1 MMFNSHK
8 DLGANMKFNSLKDLE
23 VLMKSNLFKDSAVK
37 ESKETKVSKVTET
50 KEATEGDDSTLL
62 RLKDFENEDEYVE
75 PIDFESPATVATSE
89 YFSPEGKL
97 FLMYS
102 ATRDGYVGLSR
113 YGEHR
118 RLPYHN
124 FPDLIGRIAHGGVV
138 IMGGNAYRS
147 LLSNGITFAYG
158 ATTVVLT
165 RDDNLVQDE
174 NVIRFSNIEELKR
187 HIAVTKQFS
196 NLKMF
201 VNAGPTL
208 LKEFEPDADGEYV
221 LTTGVLRDYSQ
232 KGDKFH
238 HYRSIRKIDNDG
250 SILLHKGPIKGVT
263 RKDIN
268 LAYRKFES
276 YPNYPDIEIE
286 L

>member
-1 MMFNSHK
+1 
-8 DLGANMKFNSLKDLE
+8 MKFNNFKDLE
-23 VLMKSNLFKDSAVK
+23 VLMKSNLFKEPKVA
-37 ESKETKVSKVTET
+37 KETKQTL
-50 KEATEGDDSTLL
+50 GDDTTLL
-62 RLKDFENEDEYVE
+62 KLKDFENEEEYVQPLE
-75 PIDFESPATVATSE
+75 FDNPAMVATSE

-102 ATRDGYVGLSR
+102 TTRDGYVGLKR

-124 FPDLIGRIAHGGVV
+124 FPDLIGRIVHGGVV

-147 LLSNGITFAYG
+147 LVSNGITFVYG

-174 NVIRFSNIEELKR
+174 NVIRFSDLEELKR

-208 LKEFEPDADGEYV
+208 LKEFEPEADGEYI
-221 LTTGVLRDYSQ
+221 LAAGTSSDFKQ
-232 KGDKFH
+232 KGDKLY
-238 HYRSIRKIDNDG
+238 HYRPIRKIDNAN
-250 SILLHKGPIKGVT
+250 SLFLHKGPIKGVT
-263 RKDIN
+263 RKETK
-268 LAYRKFES
+268 LSYRKFES
-276 YPNYPDIEIE
+276 YSNS
-286 L
+286 

>member
-1 MMFNSHK
+1 
-8 DLGANMKFNSLKDLE
+8 MKFNSLKDLE
-23 VLMKSNLFKDSAVK
+23 VLMKSNLFKDS
-37 ESKETKVSKVTET
+37 ET
-50 KEATEGDDSTLL
+50 KEVKEPKASKEAKKSKEAKVAEGDDSTLL
-62 RLKDFENEDEYVE
+62 KIKDFENEDDYIQPLDLEN
-75 PIDFESPATVATSE
+75 PTSVATSE
-89 YFSPEGKL
+89 YFSPEGSL

-147 LLSNGITFAYG
+147 LVSNGITFVYG

-174 NVIRFSNIEELKR
+174 NVVRFSNIEELKR

-196 NLKMF
+196 NLKMY

-208 LKEFEPDADGEYV
+208 LKEFEKDADGEYI
-221 LTTGVLRDYSQ
+221 LTTGVLKDYNQ
-232 KGDKFH
+232 KGDKLY
-238 HYRSIRKIDNDG
+238 HYRPIRKIDNNN
-250 SILLHKGPIKGVT
+250 SLFLHKGPIKGVT
-263 RKDIN
+263 RKDIK

-276 YPNYPDIEIE
+276 YPNYDSWIEIE